1 MRCFSSASLI
11 FTGLLAA
18 FGAWGASRGCD
29 GSVSVTSFRL
39 TVQQAGT
46 AAGPALPIRHL
57 NNLLAGYR
65 ISYRPVDLPADM
77 KKDAKLTLVLV
88 PKSADGNV
96 TVLEPKLA
104 AAPADWQIPF
114 ATRIAVLV
122 FAPQGLDEKRLTN
135 LVIKDEALVASLA
148 DYADETADLEAGL
161 EFAND
166 LAQADDDVPATRAN
180 TPAEQALFALVRALN
195 PAVSSYDPLGVGR
208 RVGPAT
214 MMGQG
219 EAAFF
224 ENAGGLVPG
233 GGVLPMVKT
242 WLLPDTEFRSVYA
255 IQAESADSMTLCAKV
270 QAKGKNKLAYLWA
283 YRLMDGKAPALT
295 EVKDADLPLGMRSG
309 VPVKLDDAA
318 AWRPVS
324 HIFEWTLV
332 PDGVPDGGSGQ
343 PVSATV
349 RPVPEERA
357 LQLDLRKFAAAPG
370 TYHIQGKWDWDTVKV
385 AGSVRLHRLDD
396 LKTARLTPESQDRLI
411 AGTGPVQVD
420 LTGADF
426 LFVDHAWLHRPNNA
440 RQLPADLPAARVAPS
455 DQLQVEVDTDG
466 LRAGPYLLAL
476 SRIDGATTD
485 MPVRVLPAVPRVD
498 GPGPRVNV
506 GQAEQRVTFTG
517 AGLDRLEKLDCDRAD
532 VVLQPAG
539 EDGSRRDAVV
549 RLHADAKAG
558 DKLAV
563 LAKVEGMAAA
573 VRFPAA
579 FQVAAARPRIRE
591 AKASGAGDLLV
602 AVRDGEVSAGS
613 WVSYALRV
621 EPAGSSASLTVQCAE
636 PAATVQPLKLHVG
649 EKQANAQLV
658 AAGGDTLFLSL
669 DPGAAGQ
676 SGCTLTAVMETDDLG
691 KSDPFTLGK
700 VVRLPRIESFAMTD
714 EKSADGFYGVL
725 KGFDLDTI
733 DKTGWAGGMGL
744 AVADLPRPV
753 TGEGARQTLR
763 VAMPW
768 PSPSPKAPLFVWL
781 RGETDGRAT
790 KVNP

>member
-1 MRCFSSASLI
+1 MTRRALSASLI
-11 FTGLLAA
+11 FTGLLLPY
-18 FGAWGASRGCD
+18 GATGATRGCD
-29 GSVSVTSFRL
+29 GSISVTSFRL

-65 ISYRPVDLPADM
+65 VSYRPMDLPADM

-104 AAPADWQIPF
+104 ATPGDWQIPF

-135 LVIKDEALVASLA
+135 LVTKDDALAASLA

-161 EFAND
+161 SYASD
-166 LAQADDDVPATRAN
+166 LADAAEENPSPRAN

-208 RVGPAT
+208 RAGPAT

-219 EAAFF
+219 ASAFF
-224 ENAGGLVPG
+224 ENAGGIVPG

-255 IQAESADSMTLCAKV
+255 IQADAADSMTLCAKV

-283 YRLMDGKAPALT
+283 YRLQDGKAPALT
-295 EVKDADLPLGMRSG
+295 EVKDVDLPLGLRSG

-318 AWRPVS
+318 AWRPVA
-324 HIFEWTLV
+324 HIFDWSLV
-332 PDGVPDGGSGQ
+332 PESGSGQ
-343 PVSATV
+343 PVNLTV
-349 RPVPEERA
+349 RSVPEERA
-357 LQLDLRKFAAAPG
+357 LQLDLRKLAAAPG
-370 TYHIQGKWDWDTVKV
+370 AYHIQGKWDWDTVKV

-396 LKTARLTPESQDRLI
+396 LKTARLAPESQDRLV
-411 AGTGPVQVD
+411 AATGPVQVD

-455 DQLQVEVDTDG
+455 DQLQVEIDTDG

-485 MPVRVLPAVPRVD
+485 MPLRVLPAAPRMD
-498 GPGPRVNV
+498 APGPRVNV
-506 GQAEQRVTFTG
+506 GQTEQRITFTG
-517 AGLDRLEKLDCDRAD
+517 SGLDRLEKLDGDRAEIT
-532 VVLQPAG
+532 LQPAT
-539 EDGSRRDAVV
+539 EDPSHRDAVI
-549 RLHADAKAG
+549 RIHADVKPG

-563 LAKVEGMAAA
+563 LAKVEGMVAA
-573 VRFPAA
+573 VRFPVA

-591 AKASGAGDLLV
+591 AKASGAADLAV
-602 AVRDGEVSAGS
+602 AVRDGEVPSGS

-621 EPAGSSASLTVQCAE
+621 EPATSNAALTVQCADA
-636 PAATVQPLKLHVG
+636 AATVQPLKLHVG
-649 EKQANAQLV
+649 EKQTNAQLV

-676 SGCTLTAVMETDDLG
+676 SGCALTAMIETDDLG
-691 KSDPFTLGK
+691 KSDPFALGK
-700 VVRLPRIESFAMTD
+700 VVRLPRIESFTMTD
-714 EKSADGFYGVL
+714 EKSATGFYGLL

-733 DKTGWAGGMGL
+733 DKTGWAGGTGVS
-744 AVADLPRPV
+744 VADLPRPV

-763 VAMPW
+763 IAMPW

-781 RGETDGRAT
+781 RGETDSRAT